1 MVGFGI
7 PSPEVFMKTVL
18 IVDDSATM
26 RRMIIAALRGV
37 EQISF
42 KEAASGLEAIERLAV
57 VPADLVVLDLNMP
70 DIHGLEVLRFMR
82 SHELFSKTPVVVL
95 TTRDDQESREAAY
108 RDGATL
114 YLTKPFQPG
123 ALAPEIK
130 RLLESN
136 GVG

>member
-1 MVGFGI
+1 MAAFL
-7 PSPEVFMKTVL
+7 PTSLRMKTVL

-37 EQISF
+37 DHISF
-42 KEAASGLEAIERLAV
+42 NEAASGLEAIERLAV

-82 SHELFSKTPVVVL
+82 SHSNFQQTPVVIL
-95 TTRDDQESREAAY
+95 TTRDDEESRGAAY

-114 YLTKPFQPG
+114 YLTKPFRPDS
-123 ALAPEIK
+123 LAPEIE
-130 RLLESN
+130 RLLAENS
-136 GVG
+136 VG